1 MRRSGPITVVML
13 LVALP
18 GVGALTM
25 PAERRPTAP
34 AAEPTLQGEAM
45 YPRPARQVWTEVQAL
60 VREFG
65 FRTSKNDGKN
75 QVIVTHWRTYDAR
88 LLPDAG
94 ALGLAAA
101 DRPVRIQL
109 HIAVDT
115 DREPARLVVGSIVE
129 TERRDAGRVA
139 TVLAYR
145 PVAIDAWFFATLDG
159 RLGVA
164 GEPMA
169 GTVNGRQAQAVRL
182 RPAGL
187 SDPCVP
193 PSAAT
198 SPGVSAPRKI
208 SDVSPVFPAQG
219 FESGRRQVRVNG
231 WMTEHG
237 TLTNLAVA
245 NPSAQFAHFEASA
258 RAAVGLWRFRPAMK
272 GGCPMS
278 ISMMVTV
285 NYTIR

>member
-1 MRRSGPITVVML
+1 ML
-13 LVALP
+13 LVVALP
-18 GVGALTM
+18 GVGT
-25 PAERRPTAP
+25 PAARADRQQMGP

-45 YPRPARQVWTEVQAL
+45 YPRPARHVWTEVQAL
-60 VREFG
+60 LREFG
-65 FRTSKNDGKN
+65 FRMNKNDGKN

-88 LLPDAG
+88 LLPDAA
-94 ALGLAAA
+94 ALGLPAA
-101 DRPVRIQL
+101 DRPVKIQL
-109 HIAVDT
+109 HIAVDPE
-115 DREPARLVVGSIVE
+115 REPARLVVGSIVE

-145 PVAIDAWFFATLDG
+145 PVAIDAWFFATLDR

-169 GTVNGRQAQAVRL
+169 GTVDGRQTQAARL

-198 SPGVSAPRKI
+198 IPGISAPRKI

-219 FESGRRQVRVNG
+219 FESGRRQVQVNG

-245 NPSAQFAHFEASA
+245 NPSAQFAHYETSA

-278 ISMMVTV
+278 IPMMVTV